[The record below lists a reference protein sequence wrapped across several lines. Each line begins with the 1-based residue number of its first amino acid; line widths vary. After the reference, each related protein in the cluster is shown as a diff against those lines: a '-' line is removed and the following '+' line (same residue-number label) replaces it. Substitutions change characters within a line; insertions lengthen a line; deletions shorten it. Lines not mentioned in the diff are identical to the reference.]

1 MFKEPRQRLD
11 DVERDGDAGLKLPP
25 AKVGGGEETT
35 RLGRPT
41 KVESPPWKEEN
52 TTSIRRRQ
60 RREKQQRGDIM
71 SPAPLQ
77 NNGVPPGTGGA
88 VIRLSPS
95 HRSCFWMVLVPTVEL
110 IRPHSDIV
118 TSLAPHS
125 HHQRKKQPDI
135 ISTFSTNSN
144 MNLCSG
150 LISRRDPLFSHVPSL
165 NFRNLIITPAHQLLW
180 VVLVPTVELHK
191 VRWCDVICSAL
202 SQLNILRDRSKP
214 KYFVGE

>member
-1 MFKEPRQRLD
+1 
-11 DVERDGDAGLKLPP
+11 
-25 AKVGGGEETT
+25 
-35 RLGRPT
+35 
-41 KVESPPWKEEN
+41 
-52 TTSIRRRQ
+52 
-60 RREKQQRGDIM
+60 M

-125 HHQRKKQPDI
+125 HHQRKKHADI

-144 MNLCSG
+144 MNLVVFGFDKQAPFIFTCS
-150 LISRRDPLFSHVPSL
+150 
-165 NFRNLIITPAHQLLW
+165 
-180 VVLVPTVELHK
+180 
-191 VRWCDVICSAL
+191 
-202 SQLNILRDRSKP
+202 
-214 KYFVGE
+214 